1 MDYSLIIAVTVL
13 LGAIGGFVVLARAL
27 LEIWRPGARG
37 KTATGTA
44 DVKSATTPGARPA
57 TEPNSW
63 ADARCLINGLP
74 RDDETKADQVSRIRL

>member
-37 KTATGTA
+37 KTATGPA
-44 DVKSATTPGARPA
+44 DGASAITPGARPA

-63 ADARCLINGLP
+63 GEARWCVKGMP
-74 RDDETKADQVSRIRL
+74 EDDETKADRVSRIRL